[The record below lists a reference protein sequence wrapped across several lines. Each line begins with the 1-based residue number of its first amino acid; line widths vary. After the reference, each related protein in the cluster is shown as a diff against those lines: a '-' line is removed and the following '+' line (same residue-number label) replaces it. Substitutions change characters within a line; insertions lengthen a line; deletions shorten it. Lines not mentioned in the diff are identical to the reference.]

1 MVRLLLVLVLVS
13 GISAAAQAN
22 GLDFAR
28 QAQEADSR
36 HDFEQ
41 SAILYSKAI
50 DSGDLQQGQM
60 ADALRYRGNA
70 NFFLGRFDAAAGDY
84 INSLKRNPNDIYA
97 ALWLYLTREA
107 AGQDGTPELIGATKK
122 LDLFYWPGP
131 IVNLFIGRI
140 TTDEVLEAAKDPFLD
155 EATQVEQS
163 CEAYFYAGQYALQ
176 NGDKAAAI
184 RLFRAA
190 VDTGV
195 TSFIE
200 YDAARLALV
209 RLGG

>member
-1 MVRLLLVLVLVS
+1 MVRLLLILVLVS
-13 GISAAAQAN
+13 GISTAAQAN

-36 HDFEQ
+36 RDFEQ

-50 DSGDLQQGQM
+50 ESGDLQQGQM

-84 INSLKRNPNDIYA
+84 INSLKRNPSDIYA
-97 ALWLYLTREA
+97 ALWLYLTRVS
-107 AGQDGTPELIGATKK
+107 AGQDGTPELIRATKK

-131 IVNLFIGRI
+131 IANLFIGRI
-140 TTDEVLEAAKDPFLD
+140 TTDAVLEAAKDPFLD

-176 NGDKAAAI
+176 NGDKEAAI

-200 YDAARLALV
+200 YDAARLALE